1 MRHKFVVWLD
11 LFSAIIL
18 KGFFNILLLSFSKIK
33 TINLNSLFNDLQ
45 YSFFRSFY
53 SLNSRIWNQIQNGT
67 IALTKT
73 RSKWEDV
80 WERAMKVKAANKIV
94 WMNLKQNSW
103 TVRVRFEKNSN
114 LLIRIVQ
121 FNQVSQLRRIVLM
134 VVRVQ
139 IINVMRRQRLR
150 LLELQLLPPQTHL
163 RWQWKWRALRLLC
176 RQ

>member
-1 MRHKFVVWLD
+1 
-11 LFSAIIL
+11 
-18 KGFFNILLLSFSKIK
+18 
-33 TINLNSLFNDLQ
+33 
-45 YSFFRSFY
+45 
-53 SLNSRIWNQIQNGT
+53 
-67 IALTKT
+67 
-73 RSKWEDV
+73 
-80 WERAMKVKAANKIV
+80 
-94 WMNLKQNSW
+94 MNLKQNSW

-163 RWQWKWRALRLLC
+163 R
-176 RQ
+176 